1 VSAKKQEPDPERTRE
16 ILAEARRYREQ
27 QESSYRGQALKL
39 FPPICAHCGREFS
52 GKRLSELTVHH
63 KDNDRSNN
71 PPDGSNWE
79 LLCLYCHD
87 YEHSQYVGYNAPDPL
102 QPGRERKEH
111 MTYRPFADLKSLLE
125 DKMED
130 ET

>member
-1 VSAKKQEPDPERTRE
+1 MSPKEQEPDPERMNE

-27 QESSYRGQALKL
+27 QERSYRGQALKL

-52 GKRLSELTVHH
+52 GKRLRELTVHH
-63 KDNDRSNN
+63 KDNDRDNN

-79 LLCLYCHD
+79 FLCLYCHD
-87 YEHSQYVGYNAPDPL
+87 YEHSENVGHDGPDPL
-102 QPGRERKEH
+102 QPGRERNAQ
-111 MTYRPFADLKSLLE
+111 MTYRPFADLKSLLK
-125 DKMED
+125 DKLED

>member
-1 VSAKKQEPDPERTRE
+1 MSPKKQEPDPKRTNE

-27 QESSYRGQALKL
+27 QERSYRGQALKL

-63 KDNDRSNN
+63 KDNDRNNN

-79 LLCLYCHD
+79 FLCLYCHD
-87 YEHSQYVGYNAPDPL
+87 YEHSEYPGYAGHDPQ
-102 QPGRERKEH
+102 QPGRERKAH
-111 MTYRPFADLKSLLE
+111 LTFRPFADLRSRLK
-125 DKMED
+125 DKLED

>member
-1 VSAKKQEPDPERTRE
+1 MSPKKQEPDPERTNE
-16 ILAEARRYREQ
+16 ILAEARRYRQQ
-27 QESSYRGQALKL
+27 QERSYRGQALKL

-63 KDNDRSNN
+63 KDNDHNNN

-79 LLCLYCHD
+79 FLCLYCHD
-87 YEHSQYVGYNAPDPL
+87 YEHSEYLGYGGHDPQ
-102 QPGRERKEH
+102 QPGRERKAQL
-111 MTYRPFADLKSLLE
+111 TFRPFADLGSLLK
-125 DKMED
+125 DKLED